1 MLSSDKHI
9 AVRLFLDTAVVEAYF
24 MGGRVAMTIPVS
36 PNTSDWSVALE
47 ADAAGAVL
55 LNATSWRMGGIYV
68 TREEVLAMPR
78 RSEVV
83 SSV

>member
-47 ADAAGAVL
+47 ADAGGAVR